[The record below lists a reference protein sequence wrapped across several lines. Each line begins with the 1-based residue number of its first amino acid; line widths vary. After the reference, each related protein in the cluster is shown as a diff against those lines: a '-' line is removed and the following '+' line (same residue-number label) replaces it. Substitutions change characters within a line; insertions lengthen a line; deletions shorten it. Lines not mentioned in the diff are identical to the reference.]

1 LRVARTMKINEY
13 GTVQR
18 SQYEIID
25 LLYTKENIE
34 NIVTDL
40 HTAEQF
46 VLACEQNT
54 VSDNL
59 IHVPKNYDITVE
71 EFDQSNQKNWYYPT
85 EYDAIDL
92 DEYLLDLCESEQ
104 ERERTR
110 YELSV
115 FRKKGLEKL
124 LRYLLY
130 LIHTCRANNIV
141 WGVGRGSSVASYVL
155 FLIGVHK
162 IDSIKYNIEF
172 KEFIKDA

>member
-1 LRVARTMKINEY
+1 MKINDY
-13 GTVQR
+13 GIVQR

-25 LLYTKENIE
+25 LLYTQDTVNDV
-34 NIVTDL
+34 VTDS

-46 VLACEQNT
+46 RKACEQNSVT
-54 VSDNL
+54 DHL
-59 IHVPKNYDITVE
+59 IHIPEQYEITVQ
-71 EFDQSNQKNWYYPT
+71 EFDQANQQNWYYPP
-85 EYDAIDL
+85 EYDVIDI
-92 DEYLLDLCESEQ
+92 DHYLLKLCENDV
-104 ERERTR
+104 ERERTQ
-110 YELSV
+110 YELSI

-130 LIHTCRANNIV
+130 LIHTCREHGIV